1 MKLRRRNSETL
12 RAQYIN
18 NKEIR
23 VCVGT
28 WNVGGISPPSDL
40 DIDDWIEINQPADIY
55 VLG

>member
-1 MKLRRRNSETL
+1 MLKVVVCVC
-12 RAQYIN
+12 
-18 NKEIR
+18 R